1 MFNRILIAYDES
13 KEASKALETGMKL
26 AAELHARA
34 TLLTVIEPL
43 PGYVH
48 MACAVVP
55 NLPSQMLD
63 ERRVRLEKVQAQ
75 ARQQAAQQGLEVDTL
90 LIEGDEIP
98 CILDMTR
105 KMKADLLV
113 LGLHRHIPGLE
124 WSGTMRCIAN
134 ETPCPIL
141 AVC

>member
-1 MFNRILIAYDES
+1 MFHRILIAYDES
-13 KEASKALETGMKL
+13 KEACKALETGMKL
-26 AAELHARA
+26 AAELHATA
-34 TLLTVIEPL
+34 TLLTVLEPL

-55 NLPSQMLD
+55 NLPNQMRD
-63 ERRVRLEKVQAQ
+63 ERRVRLEKAQERAKEQAQ
-75 ARQQAAQQGLEVDTL
+75 QHGLEVDTL

-98 CILDMTR
+98 CILEMTR
-105 KMKADLLV
+105 KVHADLLV
-113 LGLHRHIPGLE
+113 LGLHRHVPGLE

>member
-13 KEASKALETGMKL
+13 KEACKALETGMRL
-26 AAELHARA
+26 ACELHAKA
-34 TLLTVIEPL
+34 TLLTVLEPL

-48 MACAVVP
+48 MACAVAPHFPEQVHH
-55 NLPSQMLD
+55 
-63 ERRVRLEKVQAQ
+63 ERRTRMEEAQ
-75 ARQQAAQQGLEVDTL
+75 AKAKQRAAECGLQIETL
-90 LIEGDEIP
+90 LVEGDEIEA
-98 CILDMTR
+98 ILEATR
-105 KMKADLLV
+105 KMHADLLV
-113 LGLHRHIPGLE
+113 MGLHRHVPGIE

>member
-1 MFNRILIAYDES
+1 VFSRILIAYDES
-13 KEASKALETGMKL
+13 KEARKALDAGMKL
-26 AAELHARA
+26 AGELHAKA
-34 TLLTVIEPL
+34 TLLTVLEPL

-55 NLPSQMLD
+55 HLPTQMTG
-63 ERRVRLEKVQAQ
+63 ERRAHIEEMQSKARL
-75 ARQQAAQQGLEVDTL
+75 QAAQHGIELETM
-90 LIEGDEIP
+90 LIEGDEIE
-98 CILDMTR
+98 CILEVTR
-105 KMKADLLV
+105 RTQAELLV
-113 LGLHRHIPGLE
+113 LGLHRHAPGIE

>member
-1 MFNRILIAYDES
+1 MFNRILIACDDS
-13 KEASKALETGMKL
+13 KEAERALDAGVKL
-26 AAELHARA
+26 AAQLHAKA
-34 TLLTVIEPL
+34 MLLSVLEPL

-55 NLPSQMLD
+55 HLPNTMRD
-63 ERRVRLEKVQAQ
+63 ERRLKLEGVQAHAKQ
-75 ARQQAAQQGLEVDTL
+75 HAAQHGLDIETL
-90 LIEGDEIP
+90 LVEGDEIP
-98 CILDMTR
+98 CILEMTR
-105 KMKADLLV
+105 KTQADLLV
-113 LGLHRHIPGLE
+113 LGLHRHVPGLE